1 MSRFPYIFAFY
12 SFKGGVGRS
21 MSLLNVAYAL
31 AGRGRHVL
39 MLDMDLE
46 APGLSEFLKQKEEI
60 VTTSKYD
67 IVDLLSWAQSTASD
81 LLSEQNQLAPSVV
94 PKSTDYISSIH
105 PAKIEN
111 LKPALGETGHLD
123 VISARLDDN
132 YFDRFS
138 HLSLGSL
145 GQEEIVGTG
154 RVLRAWLKS
163 LVVQVE
169 VPDYYCL
176 GETINVPY
184 DYILIDSR
192 TGISE
197 IGGLCIGPLSDRLI
211 VLTSLN
217 VQNIEGTKK
226 VLDEVGINKRRDST
240 DEPWDEADVA
250 SSSIVPPRLGPK
262 PTLLVA
268 SPIPSGELNETKKRL
283 DECRNRIGPFAAKI
297 SYHPQLSLE
306 ETIFVRDWPDE
317 YLSGEYTKLADHL
330 MAVVNDHGSQL
341 PPIDPDDFKKRRE
354 FDLERAL
361 RAATH
366 RPDDAVATLLVGVR
380 TKASSDASFRQNDR
394 AFRILAASRRVSTV
408 NVLLR
413 WGNLLAEH
421 ANTKASNEADRLFI
435 NACEKYEA
443 ALKIKPD
450 NHDAL
455 NNWGNALC
463 EQAKQKS
470 GPEANQLFLLAVD
483 KYRAALKIKP
493 DKHNTLNN
501 WGSAL
506 CEQAKQKSGP
516 AADQLF
522 LLAGKKYQAA
532 LKIKPD
538 KHDALYNWGAA
549 LYQQAKRKSGPEA
562 DQLFLMAREKYEVSL
577 KIKPDNHEALNNW
590 GVALSDQAMQK
601 SGPDADQLF
610 LLAGE
615 KFQAALKIKP
625 DQYDALN
632 NWGAGLVDQAKQK
645 SGPEA
650 DQLFLLAGEKFQ
662 AALKIKPDQY
672 EAFNNWGAALS
683 EQAKQKSGAEADQMF
698 LLAGE
703 KYQAA
708 LKIKPDQHEAL
719 NNLGV
724 ALSNQAKQKSGLDAD
739 QLFHLAGEKYQA
751 ALKID
756 PDMDEALNNWGVAL
770 IEQAKKKSGPDAGQL
785 HVLARE
791 KLLECERIAPG
802 SGAYNLACLC
812 ALQGREDEC
821 LKWMESVRNLGNLG
835 TIHKLIAD
843 SDLEIIRDN
852 EWFKSFVAQTLE
864 KFGD

>member
-21 MSLLNVAYAL
+21 MALLNVAYAL

-60 VTTSKYD
+60 ITTSKFD
-67 IVDLLSWAQSTASD
+67 IVDLLSWAQSTALD
-81 LLSEQNQLAPSVV
+81 LPSEQNQLAPSVV

-123 VISARLDDN
+123 VISARLDDS

-163 LVVQVE
+163 LVVPVK
-169 VPDYYCL
+169 VPDYYGL

-184 DYILIDSR
+184 DYVLIDSR

-268 SPIPSGELNETKKRL
+268 SPIPSGELNETKRRL
-283 DECRNRIGPFAAKI
+283 DECRKRIGPFAAKI
-297 SYHPQLSLE
+297 SYHPQLSVE

-317 YLSGEYTKLADHL
+317 YLSGEYAKLADHL

-341 PPIDPDDFKKRRE
+341 PPIDPDDFKKGHE

-380 TKASSDASFRQNDR
+380 DEANSDASLRQNDR

-408 NVLLR
+408 NILLR
-413 WGNLLAEH
+413 WGTLLAQH
-421 ANTKASNEADRLFI
+421 ANAKAGNQADQLFI
-435 NACEKYEA
+435 FAFEKYED

-455 NNWGNALC
+455 NNWG
-463 EQAKQKS
+463 
-470 GPEANQLFLLAVD
+470 
-483 KYRAALKIKP
+483 
-493 DKHNTLNN
+493 
-501 WGSAL
+501 
-506 CEQAKQKSGP
+506 
-516 AADQLF
+516 
-522 LLAGKKYQAA
+522 
-532 LKIKPD
+532 
-538 KHDALYNWGAA
+538 
-549 LYQQAKRKSGPEA
+549 
-562 DQLFLMAREKYEVSL
+562 
-577 KIKPDNHEALNNW
+577 
-590 GVALSDQAMQK
+590 VALS
-601 SGPDADQLF
+601 
-610 LLAGE
+610 
-615 KFQAALKIKP
+615 
-625 DQYDALN
+625 N
-632 NWGAGLVDQAKQK
+632 QAKQK

-662 AALKIKPDQY
+662 AALKIKPHKHDALY
-672 EAFNNWGAALS
+672 NWGNALFA
-683 EQAKQKSGAEADQMF
+683 QAKQKSGTEADQLF

-708 LKIKPDQHEAL
+708 LKIKPDTHE
-719 NNLGV
+719 G
-724 ALSNQAKQKSGLDAD
+724 LSNWGNALIEQAKQKSGLEAD
-739 QLFHLAGEKYQA
+739 QLFLLAIEKFEA
-751 ALKID
+751 ALKIQ
-756 PDMDEALNNWGVAL
+756 PKNHKVLNNLGLTLADQARKQNGTAADRLFVQAGEKLAAALKINPDAHESLSNWGYTYL
-770 IEQAKKKSGPDAGQL
+770 EQAKKKSGPEAARLYELG
-785 HVLARE
+785 RE
-791 KLLECERIAPG
+791 KLLKSESIVPG
-802 SGAYNLACLC
+802 SGAYNLVCLY
-812 ALQGREDEC
+812 ALQGRDDEC
-821 LKWMESVRNLGNLG
+821 LHWLKLVRNQGNLDD
-835 TIHKLIAD
+835 IQKLLAD
-843 SDLEIIRDN
+843 SDLDSIRRKD
-852 EWFKSFVAQTLE
+852 WFRSFVAETLE
-864 KFGD
+864 KSER